1 METVSL
7 MRYGID
13 LDGVLVDM
21 HKGLAEVINSIW
33 PARIPAGGEVPTDWD
48 LTSLGLSRAEL
59 GQVWRKV
66 EDTRNWWMSLPAI
79 PANVHALH
87 HHRLLHPDDEI
98 FYVTAR
104 TTETLGMPIMHQS
117 QMWLESCGISGVGT
131 SVIVV
136 PEGEDKINVYERIG
150 VQYALDDALHIVEQG
165 PHIIYLLDQPY
176 NRAGRS
182 GEIDVVNSVKEFFK
196 LTGDRK

>member
-1 METVSL
+1 
-7 MRYGID
+7 
-13 LDGVLVDM
+13 
-21 HKGLAEVINSIW
+21 
-33 PARIPAGGEVPTDWD
+33 
-48 LTSLGLSRAEL
+48 
-59 GQVWRKV
+59 
-66 EDTRNWWMSLPAI
+66 
-79 PANVHALH
+79 
-87 HHRLLHPDDEI
+87 
-98 FYVTAR
+98 
-104 TTETLGMPIMHQS
+104 
-117 QMWLESCGISGVGT
+117 MWLESCGISGVGT

>member
-7 MRYGID
+7 MRYGVD

-21 HKGLAEVINSIW
+21 HKGLADVINSLW
-33 PARIPAGGEVPTDWD
+33 PARIPPGAEIPSEWD
-48 LTSLGLSRAEL
+48 LTSLGLSKAEL
-59 GQVWRKV
+59 GKVWGKV

-87 HHRLLHPDDEI
+87 HHRILNPDDEI

-117 QMWLESCGISGVGT
+117 QRWLESCGIGGIGT

-136 PEGEDKINVYERIG
+136 PQGIHKYSIYKRIG
-150 VQYALDDALHIVEQG
+150 IDYAVDDALHVVEIG
-165 PHIIYLLDQPY
+165 TDIIYLLDKPY
-176 NRAGRS
+176 NRENRS
-182 GEIDVVNSVKEFFK
+182 PGLDVVKSLDEFFK
-196 LTGDRK
+196 ITRGDK